1 MAFERII
8 IVRDKTPLEA
18 LLERFPSRP
27 QARFYLDRSGGDYA
41 SYERAH
47 DQFYRSLQKIKR
59 ELRYCLPFKI
69 LERKYLDRY
78 IFAKEELIVV
88 LGRDGLVANTA
99 KYINGQPIIGVNPDQ
114 KANDGILLPDTPQ
127 SLYSTV
133 KRVLNAKASFSPIQM
148 AEARLNDGQRL
159 LAFNDFF
166 IGREGHN
173 SAHYKLRFDGKEEN
187 QSSSGIIVST
197 GAGATGWMSSVFE
210 MARSVNGLLGGNVKW
225 QAPKLDW
232 DASRLMYVVREPF
245 LSKHSGVSL
254 SSGIIEG
261 QQKLVLESQMPHNG
275 VIFSDGMQQD
285 RISFHSGAKVSI
297 GLARE
302 KAYLVK

>member
-27 QARFYLDRSGGDYA
+27 QARFYLDRSGGDYG

-78 IFAKEELIVV
+78 VFAKEELIVV

-99 KYINGQPIIGVNPDQ
+99 KYINGQPIIGVNPDSNT
-114 KANDGILLPDTPQ
+114 NDGVLLPDSPK

-133 KRVLNAKASFSPIQM
+133 NRVLNNKASFSPIQM
-148 AEARLNDGQRL
+148 AEAKLQDGQRL

-166 IGREGHN
+166 IGREGHS
-173 SAHYKLRFDGKEEN
+173 SARYKLKFAGQEEI

-197 GAGATGWMSSVFE
+197 GAGATGW
-210 MARSVNGLLGGNVKW
+210 L
-225 QAPKLDW
+225 
-232 DASRLMYVVREPF
+232 
-245 LSKHSGVSL
+245 
-254 SSGIIEG
+254 
-261 QQKLVLESQMPHNG
+261 
-275 VIFSDGMQQD
+275 
-285 RISFHSGAKVSI
+285 
-297 GLARE
+297 
-302 KAYLVK
+302 